1 MRSRGNPSY
10 HEGRAET
17 GEHTGPEQKAAGELG
32 TQILVEWERGCRAS
46 KELGKGARECGIL
59 YGYFS
64 GSTGSSL
71 LEVALWLSVLE
82 LKLTLYKGVGRLR
95 IFCQ

>member
-1 MRSRGNPSY
+1 MKAEQRLENTQGLNRRQRASWEPRSWV
-10 HEGRAET
+10 
-17 GEHTGPEQKAAGELG
+17 EQ
-32 TQILVEWERGCRAS
+32 ERGCRAS

-59 YGYFS
+59 YGYIS

-71 LEVALWLSVLE
+71 LEVALLLWVLE
-82 LKLTLYKGVGRLR
+82 LKLTYYKGVGRLR